1 MMTKAEIKERIKFER
16 SLDRDE
22 DRRER
27 VNSLRNSR
35 GHISRRSEDIFCDMM
50 MKFSKS

>member
-1 MMTKAEIKERIKFER
+1 MTKEIRRQMEFER

-35 GHISRRSEDIFCDMM
+35 GRISRRGEDIFCDMM

>member
-22 DRRER
+22 ERREK

-35 GHISRRSEDIFCDMM
+35 GNLLNRGEDAFCMM
-50 MKFSKS
+50 MERFSK